1 MLDKFKKQA
10 MRHII
15 RLSNIGSVIFSVLF
29 MISCNSNDDDS
40 TVLTPGITIE
50 EGKLKDFPLFGIQ
63 YKEINIVDPEIV
75 ENKEVKYGDIKI
87 TVSSTT
93 SLDNIS
99 ASITSAEL
107 NLSKFSI
114 SPGNEIG
121 LSYDDQKINVYTI
134 TNATGDKEELL
145 HYNVSIVKEVEPVPE
160 TLKITNFTFEKSKN
174 PSLPND
180 IMISR
185 TIEDTGRDIIYLFVP
200 LGTDFTSL
208 IPTITY
214 DGTKLFYTQDSSV
227 APVDMDAEYPEGNAS
242 IDFKYPKNFILAV
255 KDKNND
261 KLRTTKVIVDVINPL
276 KIETV
281 SITTPDAT
289 EGNSETFTVTKWINQ
304 GNHILEYEK
313 ATTYEN
319 QEPITPTKVITARR
333 ILPSGGLIPG
343 ESRDVSVTVNSRDY
357 PEGTY
362 KTTAVFYPSIKY
374 NKGIDDLLEPVK
386 LSITS
391 RIVK

>member
-1 MLDKFKKQA
+1 

-75 ENKEVKYGDIKI
+75 ENQEVKYGDIKI

-343 ESRDVSVTVNSRDY
+343 ENRDVLVTVNSRDY